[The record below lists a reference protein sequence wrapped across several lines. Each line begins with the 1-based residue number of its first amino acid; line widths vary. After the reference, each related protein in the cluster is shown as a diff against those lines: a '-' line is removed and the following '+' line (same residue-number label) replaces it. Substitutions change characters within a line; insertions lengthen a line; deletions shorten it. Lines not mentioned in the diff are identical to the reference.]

1 MHPEKSLLLITIF
14 IKSKEIQYMSFKE
27 LGLHDA
33 IVQTITN
40 LGFAEPTAIQK
51 EAIPVLLRGNT
62 DFIGLAQTGT
72 GKTAAFGLPI
82 IQQIDLTKNTP
93 QAIVVCP
100 TRELCVQI
108 TTELEN
114 YSKHVK
120 GLRLVSVYGGVSLT
134 TQISALKR
142 GVQIVVGTP
151 GRLLDHL
158 ERKTLDLSGI
168 RIVVLDEADE
178 MLKMGFQDDVDAILA
193 KVPAQ
198 KNLWLFSATMPGP
211 IAKITK
217 QYMSNPVQVTIGQQ
231 NSSAK
236 NIEHF
241 YCLVGAKDSFNA
253 LKRFVDSFPGF
264 FGMVFCRTKRD
275 ARQIADWLNKG
286 GYNADALHGDLSQ
299 AHRDFVMNKFRSGN
313 LDILV
318 ATDVAARG
326 IDVSN
331 VTHVVHYHLP
341 DDAENYTHRSGRTA
355 RAGKSGVSIAIVTTR
370 ERSRIRYI
378 ERIIGTPINLI
389 EIPTGTQIC
398 AKQVEHFLKNVN
410 EAPVNESD
418 IASYL
423 PSALNFLK
431 DLSKEEIIKRVVS
444 FECNRFLKAY
454 NGTENLKNE
463 FREERGA
470 REERGGREERSH
482 SRSESRFDGARREKE
497 NRLFINV
504 GSVDGLNKKTLSQL
518 IASKTSVAE
527 NCINQISLN
536 ERFAFFNVETRTQ
549 ADQIVSILQGAMLNG
564 RKVRIELSSGK
575 PAAASRGGR
584 ESRR

>member
-1 MHPEKSLLLITIF
+1 
-14 IKSKEIQYMSFKE
+14 MSFKE
-27 LGLHDA
+27 LGLHDS
-33 IVQTITN
+33 IVQTISN

-82 IQQIDLTKNTP
+82 IQQIDLSQLSP
-93 QAIVVCP
+93 QAIIVCP

-108 TTELEN
+108 TSELEN
-114 YSKHVK
+114 YSKHLK
-120 GLRLVSVYGGVSLT
+120 GLRIVSVYGGASMTNQL
-134 TQISALKR
+134 SALKR
-142 GVQIVVGTP
+142 GVHIVVGTP
-151 GRLLDHL
+151 GRLIDHL
-158 ERKTLDLSGI
+158 ERRTLDLSNI
-168 RIVVLDEADE
+168 RTVVLDEADE

-193 KVPAQ
+193 KVPAK

-217 QYMSNPVQVTIGQQ
+217 QYMTNPATVTIGQQ

-236 NIEHF
+236 NLEHY
-241 YCLVGAKDSFNA
+241 YCMVSGKDAFQA
-253 LKRFVDSFPGF
+253 LKRFVDAFPGF
-264 FGMVFCRTKRD
+264 FGIVFCRTKRD
-275 ARQIADWLNKG
+275 ARQVADWLNKA

-299 AHRDFVMNKFRSGN
+299 AQRDFVMNKFRNSS
-313 LDILV
+313 LDVLV

-331 VTHVVHYHLP
+331 VTHVIHYHLP

-355 RAGKSGVSIAIVTTR
+355 RAGKSGVSIALVTSR

-378 ERIIGTPINLI
+378 ERDLGVPIKLI
-389 EIPTGTQIC
+389 EIPTGSQIC
-398 AKQVEHFLKNVN
+398 AKQVEHFLKNVT
-410 EAPVNESD
+410 EASVNDSD
-418 IASYL
+418 IANYL
-423 PSALNFLK
+423 PKALDFLK

-454 NGTENLKNE
+454 NGAETMRNDFN
-463 FREERGA
+463 G
-470 REERGGREERSH
+470 EERGGREERSEPRSG
-482 SRSESRFDGARREKE
+482 SRVDGARREKE

-504 GSVDGLNKKTLSQL
+504 GSVDGLNKKTLIQL

-527 NCINQISLN
+527 SSMNQISLN
-536 ERFAFFNVETRTQ
+536 ERFAFFNVETLSQ
-549 ADQIVSILQGAMLNG
+549 AEKIVSILQGTSVNG
-564 RKVRIELSSGK
+564 RTVRIELSSNK
-575 PAAASRGGR
+575 PANRPARR
-584 ESRR
+584 ENRRH